1 MSTNT
6 NNNKTKK
13 TYTRSDRFKFYS
25 VGAVIILIA
34 IILLT
39 NVLFDKI
46 LGRALTFDFSDSLG
60 NSISQESIDFIDSL
74 PADCKIRI
82 VGLMSRPNADKIYD
96 TEYQYI
102 VPLLDDYVKNSSGRI
117 SVEYIDP
124 TVQPTILSELDPS
137 NSYSLSS
144 YSGCFVVKYND
155 QILVVDPY
163 DCYGYDET
171 YISQGYFYVLSNNV
185 EYKFTNTMYILT
197 QGYSCKAY
205 VITGLS
211 EEGNT
216 YLAKVLEGLTI
227 EYNELPASENFVV
240 PNDCDLII
248 LNGPNQDIP
257 EKVYVALSDY
267 ISKNGKLL
275 VAVDCSMLNFSEKYE
290 RLNHLLNQMNVNID
304 PVLISENDPGY
315 QLSGYQL
322 DSVVKVA
329 NGFTDYADITLL
341 HNTFARS
348 VRNADVPGNEYLVL
362 PVLLT
367 SENASS
373 AEIDVNGNAIESSIV
388 EGRQFNVAM
397 YTVLEGEDPS
407 KAFVFGTLNFTSDEY
422 MSAYGMN
429 DSNVKFLRSCIREL
443 MSTKQFT
450 GLNIEVKNVDDFSL
464 DTEKSTIAASTAVM
478 VVFMII
484 IPILLEAL
492 AVVVYTKRKNL

>member
-1 MSTNT
+1 M
-6 NNNKTKK
+6 
-13 TYTRSDRFKFYS
+13 
-25 VGAVIILIA
+25 
-34 IILLT
+34 
-39 NVLFDKI
+39 
-46 LGRALTFDFSDSLG
+46 AL
-60 NSISQESIDFIDSL
+60 
-74 PADCKIRI
+74 
-82 VGLMSRPNADKIYD
+82 
-96 TEYQYI
+96 
-102 VPLLDDYVKNSSGRI
+102 
-117 SVEYIDP
+117 
-124 TVQPTILSELDPS
+124 
-137 NSYSLSS
+137 
-144 YSGCFVVKYND
+144 
-155 QILVVDPY
+155 
-163 DCYGYDET
+163 
-171 YISQGYFYVLSNNV
+171 
-185 EYKFTNTMYILT
+185 
-197 QGYSCKAY
+197 
-205 VITGLS
+205 
-211 EEGNT
+211 
-216 YLAKVLEGLTI
+216 
-227 EYNELPASENFVV
+227 
-240 PNDCDLII
+240 
-248 LNGPNQDIP
+248 PNQDIS

-290 RLNHLLNQMNVNID
+290 RLNRLLNQMNVNID

-348 VRNADVPGNEYLVL
+348 VRNADVPGNEYLAL

-484 IPILLEAL
+484 IPILLVAL